1 MSMVCWLF
9 DVPLPQTS
17 DSRFEFSGTVL
28 RRDFSAVDRL
38 GLSAVSWYL
47 AITLARSFCGCPAT
61 SPTSSGLTMNDRMP
75 FSDASGRRGEEEEWH
90 GILQL
95 QEFDDCIQN
104 QQQRVFKPL
113 INCAPPWLSQ
123 KDQKKTTFFSWVKFC
138 EVF

>member
-38 GLSAVSWYL
+38 GLSAGFMAFFL

-75 FSDASGRRGEEEEWH
+75 FSDASGRRGEEEERH

-95 QEFDDCIQN
+95 QAFEDVLHCFFTINPVDREIVSVECGTLGPP
-104 QQQRVFKPL
+104 PL
-113 INCAPPWLSQ
+113 
-123 KDQKKTTFFSWVKFC
+123 
-138 EVF
+138 